1 MRRTTLMLSRNHD
14 GTYTVTIDGK
24 TYTTQ
29 TFDEAREII
38 ESEDNQ

>member
-1 MRRTTLMLSRNHD
+1 MLMLSRNPD

-24 TYTTQ
+24 TYTAQ

-38 ESEDNQ
+38 KSEGNQ